1 MKRKI
6 WIDEAWRG
14 PWYGPV
20 VACALSFAHGADL
33 NEVSKLIA
41 DSKSLTEKK
50 RRKAFDFLIAH
61 SHKTSHTPLL
71 HFGVWLASSEEI
83 DRVGIKEANRLAMER
98 ALKQVAFLI
107 ERYNDDIDSVL
118 IDGNDH
124 YRFDSILTKAPL
136 SIIKGDTKIKE
147 IQAASIIAKV
157 WRDELMKAYHLIDP
171 SLGLDTNQWYGTK
184 KHQEAITQIEHVSE
198 FHRKSYAPIRKQIE
212 QKPKLLLHICCGP
225 DATVPI
231 MDLKKEYD
239 LLCFWYDPNI
249 QPKAEYDKR
258 FDAFKKVCEI
268 EWVPYIEW
276 EYDVGR
282 FFQVIKWY
290 EDTPERGEKC
300 TLCYDMRLERSARL
314 GKELWYTHYTST
326 LNTSPHKDLEKMFSL
341 GDKYGREYGLEF
353 LKIAFRKNNGFQRSV
368 DYTHEHNIYRQDYC
382 GCVYSDTF
390 PLRVR
395 NAKEKIMKR
404 GFSG

>member
-20 VACALSFAHGADL
+20 VACALSFVHGADL
-33 NEVSKLIA
+33 SEISQLIA
-41 DSKSLTEKK
+41 DSKSLAEKK
-50 RRKAFDFLIAH
+50 RKKAFEFLISH
-61 SHKTSHTPLL
+61 SHKIQDKPLL
-71 HFGVWLASSEEI
+71 HFGVGQASNEEI
-83 DRVGIKEANRLAMER
+83 DILGIKEANRIAMER
-98 ALKQVAFLI
+98 ALRQLAFLI
-107 ERYNDDIDSVL
+107 EKNGDTIDSVL
-118 IDGNDH
+118 IDGNDQ

-136 SIIKGDTKIKE
+136 SIIKGDAKIKE

-157 WRDELMKAYHLIDP
+157 WRDELMKVYNLIDP
-171 SLGLDTNQWYGTK
+171 LLGLDTNQWYGTQ
-184 KHQEAITQIEHVSE
+184 KHQSNIDTPFKISE
-198 FHRKSYAPIRKQIE
+198 FHRSSYKPIREKLAK
-212 QKPKLLLHICCGP
+212 KPRLLLHVCCGP

-231 MDLKKEYD
+231 MDLKKDYE

-249 QPKAEYDKR
+249 QPKSEYDKR
-258 FDAFKKVCEI
+258 LEAFKKVCEI
-268 EWVPYIEW
+268 EKVAYIEG
-276 EYDVGR
+276 EYDITR
-282 FFQVIKWY
+282 FFEVIKGY
-290 EDTPERGEKC
+290 EHTPERGEKC

-314 GKELWYTHYTST
+314 GKELGYTHYTST

-341 GDKYGREYGLEF
+341 GEKHGTKYGLEF

-368 DYTHEHNIYRQDYC
+368 DYTREHDIYRQDYC

-395 NAKEKIMKR
+395 NAKEKIVKR